1 LGLDVLW
8 IELEVRVEWMLG
20 NSLIETKN

>member
-8 IELEVRVEWMLG
+8 TELEVQVEWMLG
-20 NSLIETKN
+20 NSLVEN